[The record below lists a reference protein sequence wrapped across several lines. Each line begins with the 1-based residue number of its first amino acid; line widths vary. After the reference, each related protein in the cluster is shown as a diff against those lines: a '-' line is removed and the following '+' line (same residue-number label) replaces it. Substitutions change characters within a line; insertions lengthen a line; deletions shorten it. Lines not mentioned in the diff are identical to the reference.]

1 MSKTTPTLQ
10 AQTRE
15 RLGTRYTKRLRAT
28 GKLPAILYGHGSKPL
43 PLQLDAKQTLHSLKA
58 GAHVLNIALEGGTT
72 ETCLVKELQFGW
84 LGDDVIHLD
93 LTRVNLDEVVKV
105 KVHLN
110 YFGQPESAKKPGAV
124 LTHDVTELEVSCKVR
139 DIPEEIRIDLT
150 HMKGDLLTVGEF
162 KLPEGLTAITDS
174 HTAYARVIIVQEE
187 LAAEAVAPTGAA
199 EPEVLTAKKDKVEGA
214 EGAAPA
220 EKKDKEDKKA

>member
-10 AQTRE
+10 AQPRE
-15 RLGTRYTKRLRAT
+15 KLGTRYTKRLRAS
-28 GKLPAILYGHGSKPL
+28 GKMPAILYGHGSQPMA
-43 PLQLDAKQTLHSLKA
+43 LQLDAKQTLQSLQQ

-84 LGDDVIHLD
+84 LGDNVIHVD
-93 LTRVNLDEVVKV
+93 LARVNLDELVTVKV
-105 KVHLN
+105 RLN
-110 YFGQPESAKKPGAV
+110 YFGQPESSKRPGAV

-150 HMKGDLLTVGEF
+150 NMKGDLLTVGEY
-162 KLPEGLTAITDS
+162 KLPAGITAVTDS
-174 HTAYARVIIVQEE
+174 HSAYARVIIVQEE
-187 LAAEAVAPTGAA
+187 LAAEATAPTGVA
-199 EPEVLTAKKDKVEGA
+199 EPEVLTAKKDKEGA

-220 EKKDKEDKKA
+220 KEDKKA